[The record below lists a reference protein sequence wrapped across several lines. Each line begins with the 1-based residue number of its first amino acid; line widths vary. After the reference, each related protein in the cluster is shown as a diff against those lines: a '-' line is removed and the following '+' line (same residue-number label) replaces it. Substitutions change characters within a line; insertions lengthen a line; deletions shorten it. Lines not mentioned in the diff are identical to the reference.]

1 MVRKKAMVKTEKAE
15 IEILTAEEVKKIDK
29 AVDFINAQANST
41 AKSLIEIG
49 QYLLKEFFEGD
60 IKKAEDRGARKGISL
75 RKIAEHPEITLS
87 YKTLANAIHLSHQEN
102 LFSDSKYKPLSA
114 THKLLLFAVSDNKKK
129 MSFADKVVSDNLS
142 VNKLREK
149 LIDAKYILPRGR
161 GALTEHSEIDDP
173 FESFIKPIERLV
185 KLDVAVDKLDV
196 KLLSEDHIQ
205 ALNDLKKSIE
215 TLLAKVDKSKN

>member
-1 MVRKKAMVKTEKAE
+1 MAKSKALAKKEKVE
-15 IEILTAEEVKKIDK
+15 VEILTAEEIQKIDK
-29 AVDFINAQANST
+29 AVDYINAQANST

-60 IKKAEDRGARKGISL
+60 IKKAEDRGSRKGISL

-87 YKTLANAIHLSHQEN
+87 YRTLANAMHLSHQEY
-102 LFSDSKYKPLSA
+102 LFSDAKYKALSE
-114 THKLLLFAVSDNKKK
+114 THKMLLFSVSDNKKK
-129 MSFADKVVSDNLS
+129 LSFADKVVSEKLS

-161 GALTEHSEIDDP
+161 GALSDHSEIDDP

-196 KLLSEDHIQ
+196 KFLTEDHIQ
-205 ALNDLKKSIE
+205 ALNNLKKSIE
-215 TLLAKVDKSKN
+215 TLLAKVDKPKT